1 MNLKEINVLI
11 EHCKKDPENNKEI
24 IIYYEKKRIELINEI
39 NKTIITELKKLPI

>member
-1 MNLKEINVLI
+1 MNLKEINVLL